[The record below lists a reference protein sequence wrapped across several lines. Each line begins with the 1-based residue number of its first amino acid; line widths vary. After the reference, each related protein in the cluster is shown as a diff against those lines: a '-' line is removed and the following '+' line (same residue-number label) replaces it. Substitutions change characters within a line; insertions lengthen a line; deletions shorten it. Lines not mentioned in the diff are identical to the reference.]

1 MCEDLKRT
9 AYKRDDDSSSG
20 DSNSETGSC
29 WRQYLKQNTTG
40 TGTILYALFCVVT
53 VFFFFF
59 VGCKMAIGDT
69 QLHIRNKNP
78 LPIQVSGKTFVG
90 YLIEIALEKGEN

>member
-1 MCEDLKRT
+1 
-9 AYKRDDDSSSG
+9 
-20 DSNSETGSC
+20 
-29 WRQYLKQNTTG
+29 
-40 TGTILYALFCVVT
+40 
-53 VFFFFF
+53 
-59 VGCKMAIGDT
+59 MAIGDT